1 MTRAKRKLEHIKYA
15 LTTGNNGQAG
25 FADIHFV
32 HQSLPDLSLDDV
44 TLNTV
49 IGELYL
55 SSPLFIN
62 AMTGGGGA
70 KTQEIN
76 EQIAI
81 AARETNT
88 AMAVGSQMGAIK
100 DKSERPSFEIVRK
113 VNPDGIVFANLG
125 SEATVD
131 QAKEAVEMLR
141 ADVLQIHLNVI
152 QELTMPEGDRDF
164 KGALERIHA
173 IISSVGVPVIIKET
187 GAGISME
194 TAKKLASVSPFAID
208 AGGYGGTNFAEI
220 ENSRRKRILEYFNE
234 WGIPTAV
241 SVVEITHGA
250 PSIPVLASGGIKGAD
265 DILKA
270 ISLGASAAGMAGPLL
285 KTLMQDGL
293 DALISEISE
302 LKEDMKVMMCALGRP
317 TIQEL
322 QMAPVMIS
330 GDSFHFLKQRG
341 IDTKKYSQRT

>member
-25 FADIHFV
+25 FADIQFV

-62 AMTGGGGA
+62 AMTGGGGVR
-70 KTQEIN
+70 TQEIN

-125 SEATVD
+125 SEAAVD

-173 IISSVGVPVIIKET
+173 IIDSVGVPVIIKET

-194 TAKKLASVSPFAID
+194 TARKLASVSPFAID

-220 ENSRRKRILEYFNE
+220 ENSRRKKILEYFND

-241 SVVEITHGA
+241 SIAEITHGA
-250 PSIPVLASGGIKGAD
+250 PSTPVLASGGIKGAD

-270 ISLGASAAGMAGPLL
+270 ISLGAAAAGMAGPLL
-285 KTLMQDGL
+285 KTLMQEGVGG
-293 DALISEISE
+293 LISEISE
-302 LKEDMKVMMCALGRP
+302 LKEDMKVMMCALGQP
-317 TIQEL
+317 TIQGL
-322 QMAPVMIS
+322 RNAPIMIS
-330 GDSFHFLKQRG
+330 GNTYHFLGQRG
-341 IDTKKYSQRT
+341 IDTKKYSQR